1 MVISTS
7 QRFSILITS
16 VLLLG
21 LTGCGLFQPE
31 DDPPVEQTTAGI
43 YILCEGA
50 FGAGN
55 ASLWRL
61 SGDLDST
68 TAKVYQRLT
77 EQPLGDTG
85 QSLTVE
91 GDRLYIVMNG
101 SGTIEVL
108 DLSGEAVI
116 FVGSVDLPGAS
127 PRELA
132 VLGGSGYVTAW
143 GIPGVLVIDLA
154 TLAVTD
160 TIHLAALPED
170 ILAYDNHLYVALPL
184 EPDYSLG
191 HQVVE
196 IDPGTRAV
204 VDSFAVG
211 SGPQQLLVR
220 DGQLWVSRQWYDE
233 SFTAYRGIATVDLAT
248 GTVTSREWGPGAG
261 SDIFLTGNTLYAAVT
276 GGVVPVAADL
286 SLEEPGFIA
295 ASLSTIYAAASDGTN
310 IFIASYVDFSSP
322 GEVVVYQPDGTKV
335 KTVTVGIGPGSF
347 GFVLD

>member
-1 MVISTS
+1 MVISIS
-7 QRFSILITS
+7 QRFSIFLTT

-21 LTGCGLFQPE
+21 LTSCSLFQPK
-31 DDPPVEQTTAGI
+31 DDPPVAQTTAGI

-61 SGDLDST
+61 SSDLDST
-68 TAKVYQRLT
+68 TAKVYQQLT

-85 QSLTVE
+85 QSLTVA

-108 DLSGEAVI
+108 DLSGEAVA

-132 VLGGSGYVTAW
+132 VLGATGYVTAW
-143 GIPGVLVIDLA
+143 GIPGVLIIDLA

-170 ILAYDNHLYVALPL
+170 ILAHNNYLYVAMPL
-184 EPDYSLG
+184 GIDYSSRD
-191 HQVVE
+191 QVVK

-204 VDSFAVG
+204 VDSFVVG

-233 SFTAYRGIATVDLAT
+233 SFTAYRGIATVNLGT
-248 GTVTSREWGPGAG
+248 GAVTSREWGPGAG
-261 SDIFLTGNTLYAAVT
+261 SDLFLAGTTLYAAVT
-276 GGVVPVAADL
+276 DGVVPVAADL
-286 SLEEPGFIA
+286 SLDASGLVA
-295 ASLSTIYAAASDGTN
+295 ASLSTIYAAGSDGTN
-310 IFIASYVDFSSP
+310 IFIASYADFSTP
-322 GEVVVYQPDGTKV
+322 GEVVVYQPDGTALA
-335 KTVTVGIGPGSF
+335 TVTVGIGPGSF
-347 GFVLD
+347 GFVSD